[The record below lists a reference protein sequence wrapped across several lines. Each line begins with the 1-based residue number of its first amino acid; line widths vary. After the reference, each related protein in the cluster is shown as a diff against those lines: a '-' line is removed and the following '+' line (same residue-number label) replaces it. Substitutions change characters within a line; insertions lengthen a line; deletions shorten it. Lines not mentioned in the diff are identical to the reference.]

1 MGMNLYLFEEFH
13 GADLKLFREGQ
24 DAIRF
29 IQKHSSS
36 EEPTYHFYV
45 VELANNSMI
54 GKIYDAMLD
63 DEQSVRIKEWVCT
76 YTDFD
81 KVMRAEWSIR
91 ILYIDQKEFWED
103 DEDVPF
109 DECNIK
115 VTKVDYVGYV

>member
-1 MGMNLYLFEEFH
+1 MGMNLYLFEDISARE
-13 GADLKLFREGQ
+13 LKLFREGQ

-29 IQKHSSS
+29 IQKHSNS
-36 EEPTYHFYV
+36 EEPTYYFYV
-45 VELANNSMI
+45 VELADNSMI
-54 GKIYDAMLD
+54 GKIYNAMLD
-63 DEQSVRIKEWVCT
+63 DEQSVRIKGWVCT

-109 DECNIK
+109 EERNIK